1 MDLRL
6 SGIPPLAISLILL
19 VGCAPAPPG
28 NGAATREAE
37 VQLLKEEPLGARGVL
52 EIKEDLA
59 SREAPDQWTSVVLLA
74 RIGGIDD
81 QTWDP
86 NRAAF
91 VVIDLSSVEEVS
103 QHAATEHDSDQC
115 PFCREKK
122 RKLLEST
129 AMVEIVDVS
138 GEVPSVD
145 AQTLL
150 GLEQGQDIVVR
161 GEARIDSLG
170 SLTVRAA
177 GIYLRLRMPE
187 AGS

>member
-1 MDLRL
+1 MLPMAL
-6 SGIPPLAISLILL
+6 SVVLL
-19 VGCAPAPPG
+19 TGCRPAPPG
-28 NGAATREAE
+28 SGAATRDAEAH
-37 VQLLKEEPLGARGVL
+37 LLEEEPPGARGVL

-59 SREAPDQWTSVVLLA
+59 SRDAPDQWTSVVLVA
-74 RIGGIDD
+74 RIGGIDG

-91 VVIDLSSVEEVS
+91 VAMDLSSIEEAS
-103 QHAATEHDSDQC
+103 QHAATEHDSNQC
-115 PFCREKK
+115 PFCQAKK
-122 RKLLEST
+122 KKLLEST
-129 AMVEIVDVS
+129 ALVEIVDAN

-161 GEARIDSLG
+161 GEARVDRLG
-170 SLTVRAA
+170 GLAVRAA
-177 GIYLRLRMPE
+177 GIYLRPSSPE

>member
-1 MDLRL
+1 MNLRWHGML
-6 SGIPPLAISLILL
+6 PIAISVILL
-19 VGCAPAPPG
+19 VGCRPAPPG
-28 NGAATREAE
+28 SGAGTRDA
-37 VQLLKEEPLGARGVL
+37 VIHLLEEEPPGARGVL

-59 SREAPDQWTSVVLLA
+59 SRDTPDQWTSVVLVA
-74 RIGGIDD
+74 RIGGVED

-91 VVIDLSSVEEVS
+91 VAIDLSSVEEVS
-103 QHAATEHDSDQC
+103 QHAATEHNSDQC
-115 PFCREKK
+115 PFCRAKK
-122 RKLLEST
+122 KKLLEST
-129 AMVEIVDVS
+129 ALVEIVDAN

-145 AQTLL
+145 ARTLL

-170 SLTVRAA
+170 SLAVRAA
-177 GIYLRLRMPE
+177 GIYLRPSSPE